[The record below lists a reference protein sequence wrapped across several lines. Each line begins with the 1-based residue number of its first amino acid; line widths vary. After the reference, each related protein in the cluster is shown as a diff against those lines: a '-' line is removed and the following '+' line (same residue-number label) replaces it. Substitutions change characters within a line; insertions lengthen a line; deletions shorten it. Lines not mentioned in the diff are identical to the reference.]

1 MDESPLHAAWEMPG
15 TERVPRTG
23 TPVHAE
29 TSREAAGRDGRV
41 LCPDIRLHR
50 WTRLSQVTAGTP
62 CQRHCE
68 SLYAKSRFSGRG
80 GLSLRLRVRSELSFA
95 TRHGGN
101 MASGPSPF
109 PSLLPQDQHRL
120 RAPPPGPASPAGSLP
135 STITRGCSGLD
146 ALGFLP
152 LRGFFFCSLAA
163 LTLLG
168 TAGGSPRGT
177 SASFSAAGSCWPAG
191 GTLLDCSK
199 WPNRCSAGQGSK
211 SIRQGVRSQP
221 PFCLFLILFANSV
234 PSAQANKLYFFC
246 FENDSISTAPNTTT
260 ILKRQLGDRS
270 RAVCKITH
278 SFVKTKSMGTRV

>member
-1 MDESPLHAAWEMPG
+1 MPG
-15 TERVPRTG
+15 TETVPRTG

-29 TSREAAGRDGRV
+29 TSREAAGGNGHA

-50 WTRLSQVTAGTP
+50 WTRLSKVTAGTA
-62 CQRHCE
+62 CQPHCE
-68 SLYAKSRFSGRG
+68 SPCAKSCFSERE
-80 GLSLRLRVRSELSFA
+80 GLCAEFCYPAWRQHGLRSLPIPFTA
-95 TRHGGN
+95 TPG
-101 MASGPSPF
+101 A
-109 PSLLPQDQHRL
+109 
-120 RAPPPGPASPAGSLP
+120 GPASPAGPSPSPAGSSP

-177 SASFSAAGSCWPAG
+177 SASFSASESCWPAG

-199 WPNRCSAGQGSK
+199 WPSRCSAGQGSK
-211 SIRQGVRSQP
+211 GIRQGVHSQP
-221 PFCLFLILFANSV
+221 PFCLFSILFANRV
-234 PSAQANKLYFFC
+234 PSAEANKRYFFC

-260 ILKRQLGDRS
+260 ILKSVRRQKPG
-270 RAVCKITH
+270 
-278 SFVKTKSMGTRV
+278 SFVKSGTVL